1 VLEERTSSN
10 GDIVLA
16 MSDGLTVPFLVVGLQ
31 VELAFGD
38 DLKILLVKG
47 CLFLF
52 GESISILV
60 IQSVIITIS
69 LVALDRG
76 IVFDFALF
84 IFIIKV

>member
-1 VLEERTSSN
+1 MLEERTSSN